1 MKALINYKI
10 CDNAPECSGIAV
22 CPVKAM
28 YYDEQQKQVVVADS
42 CTNCGLCEKECPVGA
57 ILCSQNATEYS
68 ANQELIANDKRTI
81 KDLFVD
87 RYGAVPLSEFFMIN
101 EADLEQRLTT
111 DLTLIELYDNDTL
124 SCLLKSI
131 PIKEITDQLTGDIKY
146 YNFEP
151 SPAFQKQYA
160 IKELPTLLIYKNK
173 KLLGKVEGYFTIEQQ
188 TEFIAQIKAII
199 DNN

>member
-1 MKALINYKI
+1 M
-10 CDNAPECSGIAV
+10 
-22 CPVKAM
+22 
-28 YYDEQQKQVVVADS
+28 
-42 CTNCGLCEKECPVGA
+42 GA
-57 ILCSQNATEYS
+57 ILCSRSAKEYMN
-68 ANQELIANDKRTI
+68 NQELIANDKRTI

-131 PIKEITDQLTGDIKY
+131 PIKEITDQLIGDIKY